1 VSREIYGGCF
11 RGEEFG
17 GSVFLAEIFT
27 VRKSQTVRLVS
38 ARAGL
43 MRRASAE
50 PPVFRASWFA
60 CFYYGFHVIAA

>member
-1 VSREIYGGCF
+1 MSREIFGGCF

-17 GSVFLAEIFT
+17 GSDFLAEIFT

-50 PPVFRASWFA
+50 PSASSHF
-60 CFYYGFHVIAA
+60 CTSYFEL